1 MATIAEQEFIQNIA
15 VLKDT
20 GIMQG
25 GYLTEEQI
33 EEVFPAMTQEQKKLL
48 LDYFKENKIG
58 IGEAMPDAEI
68 LSTEDHSHLD
78 LYLDELKALEE
89 IDDSMRR
96 VLIMNALNGDK
107 DARERLM
114 KAYLRTVVD
123 IAKLYTGQGVE
134 LFDLIGEGN
143 VAVTMAISMLESI
156 EKPEDCDEMVSRS
169 VMNAMEEAIGQ
180 ENDEIEALQRM
191 VEAVGK
197 VLKKAKPL
205 SDALRRK
212 VTIEE
217 LCAESELTEEEI
229 RDAIRFSSDLREYI
243 SED

>member
-1 MATIAEQEFIQNIA
+1 
-15 VLKDT
+15 
-20 GIMQG
+20 
-25 GYLTEEQI
+25 
-33 EEVFPAMTQEQKKLL
+33 
-48 LDYFKENKIG
+48 
-58 IGEAMPDAEI
+58 
-68 LSTEDHSHLD
+68 
-78 LYLDELKALEE
+78 
-89 IDDSMRR
+89 MRR

-107 DARERLM
+107 DARERVM